1 MGIEKANAVN
11 THLSGIWCCRLPSE
25 SVPGFVPML
34 CPFTLQRTN
43 FLRIRGCSFKKSF
56 LSTFQRT
63 EICRLLSMPVRKT
76 FLCWLR
82 ELVSAQA
89 IFKTLRG
96 DRACKALSL
105 GEVAAAVRLRIA
117 GFGEGTPQQD
127 SDGTER
133 AKCEIW
139 HHGRILLSAAPNLP
153 SLYNGHFFG
162 KKQGMYL

>member
-1 MGIEKANAVN
+1 MLAVGAGFS
-11 THLSGIWCCRLPSE
+11 SGD
-25 SVPGFVPML
+25 
-34 CPFTLQRTN
+34 
-43 FLRIRGCSFKKSF
+43 
-56 LSTFQRT
+56 
-63 EICRLLSMPVRKT
+63 
-76 FLCWLR
+76 
-82 ELVSAQA
+82 
-89 IFKTLRG
+89 FKTLRG

-139 HHGRILLSAAPNLP
+139 LSAAPNLP

>member
-1 MGIEKANAVN
+1 VCSGTVFEIIRKEFAGI
-11 THLSGIWCCRLPSE
+11 
-25 SVPGFVPML
+25 
-34 CPFTLQRTN
+34 
-43 FLRIRGCSFKKSF
+43 
-56 LSTFQRT
+56 FQ
-63 EICRLLSMPVRKT
+63 
-76 FLCWLR
+76 
-82 ELVSAQA
+82 A
-89 IFKTLRG
+89 
-96 DRACKALSL
+96 AL
-105 GEVAAAVRLRIA
+105 AAIA